1 MDDNTLKRFNADF
14 LIWNEQ
20 LKTNPIFKINWL
32 NFFSNKL
39 AVCNLFM
46 YMLISEEGKNI
57 WNKLK
62 NQPIQKIEAQYI
74 EDCFNGGIT
83 KLFVEPNS
91 EDDYYEC
98 YGYDFT
104 CFYPS
109 MLASEKFHIPIKE
122 GKEIYY
128 DNIPTLPLPIGHYYC
143 KITST
148 NPNFQKIFAFS
159 PKNCYTH
166 YCLTKALQY
175 QNQFDVKIEML
186 TDRDKNA
193 YIYNKKDLITGNQL
207 FYNHHTTL
215 KKIKQIYPK
224 NKLVKHL
231 LSSLNGQLTAFN
243 KKCVNVNEIGKC
255 DVTEWES
262 QDLIMNEDLQG
273 YYSLRHQTQLYK
285 YRSFK
290 GYILLSF
297 VQHL

>member
-1 MDDNTLKRFNADF
+1 MEQRDNCVYFQEQNGNYRVLHKKECKTLSYSLFGKISRRYECFQGYTNDDKTVDDNTLKRFNADF

-128 DNIPTLPLPIGHYYC
+128 YNIPTLPLPKGHYSC

-148 NPNFQKIFAFS
+148 NANFQKIFAFS

-166 YCLTKALQY
+166 YCLTKALQF
-175 QNQFDVKIEML
+175 QKQFDVKIEML

-193 YIYNKKDLITGNQL
+193 YIYIIR
-207 FYNHHTTL
+207 
-215 KKIKQIYPK
+215 KI
-224 NKLVKHL
+224 
-231 LSSLNGQLTAFN
+231 
-243 KKCVNVNEIGKC
+243 
-255 DVTEWES
+255 
-262 QDLIMNEDLQG
+262 
-273 YYSLRHQTQLYK
+273 
-285 YRSFK
+285 
-290 GYILLSF
+290 
-297 VQHL
+297 

>member
-1 MDDNTLKRFNADF
+1 M
-14 LIWNEQ
+14 
-20 LKTNPIFKINWL
+20 
-32 NFFSNKL
+32 
-39 AVCNLFM
+39 
-46 YMLISEEGKNI
+46 
-57 WNKLK
+57 
-62 NQPIQKIEAQYI
+62 
-74 EDCFNGGIT
+74 GI
-83 KLFVEPNS
+83 
-91 EDDYYEC
+91 
-98 YGYDFT
+98 YDFT

-109 MLASEKFHIPIKE
+109 MLASKEFHIPIKE

-175 QNQFDVKIEML
+175 QKQFNVKIEML

-207 FYNHHTTL
+207 FYNHYTTL

-231 LSSLNGQLTAFN
+231 LSSLHGQLTAFN
-243 KKCVNVNEIGKC
+243 KKCVNVNEIDKC
-255 DVTEWES
+255 DMTEWET

-285 YRSFK
+285 YNIRIKSFLTAYGRSKIGDVALRDIDHVIAIQTDGIVFNSSQD
-290 GYILLSF
+290 LSNIPNLRPDNKTTGDF
-297 VQHL
+297 SWFNAKF